1 MVAQT
6 RSSSNFAPRMSQRKK
21 HSVTILSYCE
31 PGGKGTGAYVVTPE
45 TGGKGTGA
53 YVVTPLEKLH
63 RQKKT
68 RTRRY
73 ARPKTA
79 LKATVG
85 TKTVSKKAAIVGR
98 RLLKFPPFGSTVVTS
113 SLPQASLPARS
124 LWYSSTA
131 EQNSYNYGA
140 GQESH
145 GEKLDICFALDCTSS
160 MSSTIQSC
168 QNNIQDLVTKL
179 KHSEGQDVRFSLIP
193 YRDHAVSN
201 GFCTKVYPFTR
212 DLDQMLAKP

>member
-6 RSSSNFAPRMSQRKK
+6 RSSFRLDTAPRMSQRKK
-21 HSVTILSYCE
+21 HSVSLLSYCK
-31 PGGKGTGAYVVTPE
+31 PGGKGTGAYVVAPE
-45 TGGKGTGA
+45 PGGKGIGA
-53 YVVTPLEKLH
+53 YVVSPLKKLH

-79 LKATVG
+79 
-85 TKTVSKKAAIVGR
+85 SKKAIVG
-98 RLLKFPPFGSTVVTS
+98 RLLKFPPFGSTITS
-113 SLPQASLPARS
+113 SVLLTSSVPRASLPARS

-160 MSSTIQSC
+160 MGSTIQSC
-168 QNNIQDLVTKL
+168 QKNIHDLVTKL

>member
-1 MVAQT
+1 M
-6 RSSSNFAPRMSQRKK
+6 
-21 HSVTILSYCE
+21 
-31 PGGKGTGAYVVTPE
+31 
-45 TGGKGTGA
+45 
-53 YVVTPLEKLH
+53 H
-63 RQKKT
+63 REKKT

-73 ARPKTA
+73 ARPKSI
-79 LKATVG
+79 KATVG
-85 TKTVSKKAAIVGR
+85 TKTASKKAIVG
-98 RLLKFPPFGSTVVTS
+98 RLLKFPPFGSTIKS
-113 SLPQASLPARS
+113 SVPRASLPARS

-160 MSSTIQSC
+160 MGSTIQSC
-168 QNNIQDLVTKL
+168 QKSIHDLVTKL